1 MGGGGRVKEMNLINR
16 VFLSSLRLMQIAMQ
30 FLVFLVSLIFLSH
43 LSLFAEQTHMG
54 TYLYLTV
61 FPVLLLYIARFFVR
75 NGFVLFLLH
84 ILIFPI
90 LLKIGNT
97 AGMPWSYGAMSL
109 IWVIGSISFRTK
121 HTRDERISEILV
133 VVFIA
138 TALFGNFTKS
148 DMMIKTGLYTGV
160 AFILL
165 QILYYN
171 FINFNYFI
179 ETNRSLTT
187 LPVHQM
193 LTVNFFI
200 MGIVILVCTGSAFL
214 FGHPAIEKMVL
225 SAGRGLKYGISFL
238 LRFLF
243 RGNREQINSPLP
255 EKIMAEK
262 PMEMLPIAANDS
274 IWTDI
279 LNGIGIGIGVIAG
292 IGIIIFLFIKLYTTF
307 INLIRNMNAAQNEQD
322 EKEFILAKE
331 FREFRIK
338 RKKNSEKDKSLNK
351 KVRNLYKTIVT
362 KNASKQGGRI
372 KATMMPHEISNLYIH
387 GEVDIATSIYEKA
400 RYGREEMTKEDV
412 ERLKTIGKNKAANR
426 PKDLP
431 GV

>member
-1 MGGGGRVKEMNLINR
+1 MNLINR
-16 VFLSSLRLMQIAMQ
+16 VFLSSLRVMQIAMQ

-43 LSLFAEQTHMG
+43 LSLFAEQTHMK
-54 TYLYLTV
+54 TYLFLTA
-61 FPVLLLYIARFFVR
+61 FPVLVLYIARYFIR
-75 NGFVLFLLH
+75 NGFVLFFLH
-84 ILIFPI
+84 ILIFP
-90 LLKIGNT
+90 LLVKIGNI

-109 IWVIGSISFRTK
+109 IWVIGSITFRTK
-121 HTRDERISEILV
+121 HTRNERMPEILV

-138 TALFGNFTKS
+138 TVLFGNFIKS

-160 AFILL
+160 GFILL

-179 ETNRSLTT
+179 ETNRTLTSL
-187 LPVHQM
+187 PIHQM

-200 MGIVILVCTGSAFL
+200 MGIVILVCVGSAFL
-214 FGHPAIEKMVL
+214 FSHPAIEKMVL
-225 SAGRGLKYGISFL
+225 STGRVLKYGISFL
-238 LRFLF
+238 LRLLF
-243 RGNREQINSPLP
+243 RGNHEQVNPPLP
-255 EKIMAEK
+255 EKIMTEG
-262 PMEMLPIAANDS
+262 PLNMLPIEAKDS

-279 LNGIGIGIGVIAG
+279 LNGIGTGIGVIVG

-331 FREFRIK
+331 FKEFRIK
-338 RKKNSEKDKSLNK
+338 RKKNNEKDKSLNK
-351 KVRNLYKTIVT
+351 KVRNLYKVIVT
-362 KNASKQGGRI
+362 KNASKQGGSI
-372 KATMMPHEISNLYIH
+372 KATMTPHEISNLYIH
-387 GEVDIATSIYEKA
+387 GEVDVATSIYEKA
-400 RYGREEMTKEDV
+400 RYGREEVSREDV
-412 ERLKTIGKNKAANR
+412 ERIKTIGKNKVASH